1 MKQVS
6 EKELEVNGV
15 KLCYETSIKKII
27 EYEDFFL
34 VLLRERKEIPN
45 NVIAYDYSGKEIW
58 RINDIV
64 KAKIPRGYY
73 DIEKLSDHVLR
84 ASYELGI
91 VYEIDYM
98 TRSVIKET
106 YMR

>member
-1 MKQVS
+1 MKQMS
-6 EKELEVNGV
+6 DKELEVNGI
-15 KLCYETSIKKII
+15 KLSYETSIKKII
-27 EYEDFFL
+27 EYDDFFL
-34 VLLRERKEIPN
+34 VLIRERKEIPN
-45 NVIAYDYSGKEIW
+45 NVIAYNYSGKEIW

-73 DIEKLSDHVLR
+73 DIEKLSDHLLK

-91 VYEIDYM
+91 VYEIDCQTM
-98 TRSVIKET
+98 SVTKEI